1 MSRKTLLVLGFVVA
15 VATVFLG
22 ASGTDIQ
29 QAPSCKYCGMD
40 REMFSHSRMLI
51 EYEDGTATGT
61 CSLHCAA
68 IELSLTIEKTPKT
81 LWVADYSA
89 KTLIDA
95 EMAFWVIGGGKPGV
109 MTKRAKWA
117 FEAKAD
123 AETFIKDNGGSLV
136 SFDEAIKTAYE
147 DMYQDTKMIREKRKM
162 KMKDAMEHH
171 HH

>member
-1 MSRKTLLVLGFVVA
+1 MRRKTIMVLVFVVA
-15 VATVFLG
+15 AAAVFMG
-22 ASGTDIQ
+22 ASWPDIQ

-81 LWVADYSA
+81 LWVADYAA
-89 KTLIDA
+89 KKLIDA
-95 EMAFWVIGGGKPGV
+95 EKAFWVVGGGKPGV

-117 FEAKAD
+117 FEAKTD

-147 DMYQDTKMIREKRKM
+147 DMYQDAKMIREKRKM
-162 KMKDAMEHH
+162 KMNDAMEHH